1 MATQK
6 KKKEKRKNKETNIIK
21 IHVSIKGQ
29 HKVKGES
36 SSIRE
41 AEETGIWTMYL
52 TPHRHALGTTMNKR
66 QESRKKNKPER
77 GRPTELHRA
86 THPNREREQ
95 NTVDCPAMRGG
106 RGGGPGNDEE
116 LCTC

>member
-1 MATQK
+1 MFKYFPFSSRSSKTNFGSTKKKRKK
-6 KKKEKRKNKETNIIK
+6 KKKERKNKETNVIK
-21 IHVSIKGQ
+21 IHISIKGQ

-66 QESRKKNKPER
+66 QESEDPLTPVSE
-77 GRPTELHRA
+77 GST
-86 THPNREREQ
+86 Q
-95 NTVDCPAMRGG
+95 
-106 RGGGPGNDEE
+106 
-116 LCTC
+116 

>member
-1 MATQK
+1 MAAQK
-6 KKKEKRKNKETNIIK
+6 GKKERKKEKTKKETNIIK

-86 THPNREREQ
+86 IHPNKERENR
-95 NTVDCPAMRGG
+95 NTHCVYSPEMRRQGG
-106 RGGGPGNDEE
+106 AGAG
-116 LCTC
+116 

>member
-1 MATQK
+1 MAAQK
-6 KKKEKRKNKETNIIK
+6 KKKGKKKEKTKKETNIIK
-21 IHVSIKGQ
+21 IHISIKGQ

-66 QESRKKNKPER
+66 QESRKKTDQKEGDPLSY
-77 GRPTELHRA
+77 TEQYIQ
-86 THPNREREQ
+86 TERER
-95 NTVDCPAMRGG
+95 TGHS
-106 RGGGPGNDEE
+106 
-116 LCTC
+116 LCAALK